1 MDSKNPKIDKSKIIL
16 FTGIAIILIFVIALS
31 VKAIIKNKD
40 KSNDSVT
47 QTTIVETEEVTKG
60 PDYSSLSPLTGL
72 PDFKAEGKRPVAF
85 MINNSAKARPHWGL
99 CTPDIVFEGIT
110 EGGITRM
117 LWLYADINDV
127 PDKIGSMRSA
137 RHDFIELAE
146 GMDALFVHWGGSKYA
161 YDAIEDRGIDHLDG
175 LVYAEKLFFRDPNRN
190 VGAEHRGYTTRKNV
204 IKGFDKRN
212 ARLDIKNGYD
222 KPFKF
227 SLPNEKITPDAGT
240 CSKLYFEFSNY
251 CNHTFTYDEESSLY
265 YNRINGEPM
274 KDSDGKQMAVTNV
287 ILLYCSVDQMG
298 DSAGCIDMNLTSGKG
313 TFISNGAYEN
323 ISWEKGS
330 HNKPLK
336 LYNSNGDELTLNAG
350 KSYIAFVPNSRSAT
364 LSISE

>member
-1 MDSKNPKIDKSKIIL
+1 MEKKTGKIDKQKIIL
-16 FTGIAIILIFVIALS
+16 FAGIAIILIFVIALS
-31 VKAIIKNKD
+31 VKMINKNKD
-40 KSNDSVT
+40 KKVEAPTTVKVT
-47 QTTIVETEEVTKG
+47 ETVTEG
-60 PDYSSLSPLTGL
+60 PDYSSLSPLTGM
-72 PDFKAEGKRPVAF
+72 PDFKAQGKRPVAF
-85 MINNSAKARPHWGL
+85 MINNSSYARPQWGL

-137 RHDFIELAE
+137 RHDFVELAE

-161 YDAIEDRGIDHLDG
+161 YDAIESRRIDHLDG

-190 VGAEHRGYTTRKNV
+190 VAREHRGYTTRKNV
-204 IKGFDKRN
+204 IKGFDQRN
-212 ARLDIKNGYD
+212 ARLEIKDGYD

-227 SLPNEKITPDAGT
+227 SLPNEKITPDTGS
-240 CSKLYFEFSNY
+240 CSKVYFEFSNY
-251 CNHTFTYDEESSLY
+251 CNHTFTYDAESALY

-287 ILLYCSVDQMG
+287 IILYCPVSQMG
-298 DSAGCIDMNLTSGKG
+298 DSAGCIDMDLTRGKG
-313 TFISNGAYEN
+313 TFISNGGYES
-323 ISWEKGS
+323 ISWEKGN
-330 HNKPLK
+330 HNSKLK

-350 KSYIAFVPNSRSAT
+350 KSYIAIAPNSRSSS
-364 LSISE
+364 LSITE

>member
-1 MDSKNPKIDKSKIIL
+1 MDSKPTKLDKSKIIL
-16 FTGIAIILIFVIALS
+16 FSGIALILIFVIALS
-31 VKAIIKNKD
+31 VKIINNNTKEDDNT
-40 KSNDSVT
+40 VT
-47 QTTIVETEEVTKG
+47 VTAQAEEVTKG

-72 PDFKAEGKRPVAF
+72 PDFKAQGKRPVAF
-85 MINNSAKARPHWGL
+85 MINNSQMARPHWGL

-161 YDAIEDRGIDHLDG
+161 YDAIEQRRIDHLDG

-190 VGAEHRGYTTRKNV
+190 TSAEHRGYTTRDNV

-212 ARLDIKNGYD
+212 ARLNIKDGYD

-227 SLPNEKITPDAGT
+227 SLPNEKRTPSLAA
-240 CSKLYFEFSNY
+240 CSKVYFEFSNY
-251 CNHTFTYDEESSLY
+251 CNHTFTYDLDTALY
-265 YNRINGEPM
+265 YNSINGEAM
-274 KDSDGKQMAVTNV
+274 KDSDGKQMAVENV
-287 ILLYCSVDQMG
+287 IILYCSVDQMG

-313 TFISNGAYEN
+313 VFISNGAYEN
-323 ISWEKGS
+323 ISWEKGN
-330 HNKPLK
+330 HNSPLK
-336 LYNSNGDELTLNAG
+336 LINSNGDELVLNAG
-350 KSYIAFVPNSRSAT
+350 KSYIAFIPNSRSSS
-364 LSISE
+364 LSITQ